1 VAIPKDIQDHVEN
14 HVKLMIAQTE
24 IYLPFLKVAFP
35 YSNNIADAC
44 YSLIVGNALSV
55 FINQYTIR
63 LKYPS
68 TEDFTDFGRIVQK
81 YRDQVDQ
88 FFK

>member
-1 VAIPKDIQDHVEN
+1 MAIPKDIQDHVEN

-68 TEDFTDFGRIVQK
+68 TEDFTDFGRVLQK

>member
-1 VAIPKDIQDHVEN
+1 MAIPKDIQDHVEN

-68 TEDFTDFGRIVQK
+68 TEDFTDFGRILQR